1 MLHILVDGDMI
12 IFKAAVNAEV
22 PINWWGDFWTLHAD
36 AAEAKAEVDD
46 MIVSLVDK
54 VLNHYNYEG
63 KYKLVLCFTDPK
75 DNFRKHILPTYKAN
89 RKDTRKPMIFPELKD
104 WCFENYDCIQKPK
117 LEADDCIGILATKY
131 KDSIIISGDKDFKTI
146 PCRFYDFSRD
156 EFFDTTEEQANYW
169 FYYQTLVGDRADN
182 YAGCPGVGDVT
193 ARKLL
198 EKDCS
203 WDTVV
208 SAFEKVGLSEEDAL
222 VQARVARILRNT
234 DYKGTQV
241 ILWNALKGEP
251 NGTV

>member
-89 RKDTRKPMIFPELKD
+89 RKDTRKPMIFPELK
-104 WCFENYDCIQKPK
+104 PK

-193 ARKLL
+193 ARRLL
-198 EKDCS
+198 DKDCS

-234 DYKGTQV
+234 DYKGTKV

-251 NGTV
+251 NGTA

>member
-1 MLHILVDGDMI
+1 M
-12 IFKAAVNAEV
+12 
-22 PINWWGDFWTLHAD
+22 
-36 AAEAKAEVDD
+36 
-46 MIVSLVDK
+46 
-54 VLNHYNYEG
+54 
-63 KYKLVLCFTDPK
+63 
-75 DNFRKHILPTYKAN
+75 
-89 RKDTRKPMIFPELKD
+89 
-104 WCFENYDCIQKPK
+104 
-117 LEADDCIGILATKY
+117 
-131 KDSIIISGDKDFKTI
+131 
-146 PCRFYDFSRD
+146 
-156 EFFDTTEEQANYW
+156 
-169 FYYQTLVGDRADN
+169 GDRADN